1 MQMVVHG
8 ITSQASYSDNFKGNK
23 MATYTITL
31 TDAEDKAL
39 HTVAMSAQDWID
51 NAVHERCRIAIDEIV
66 NAEVQRKLAAGE
78 PITGSKDDIVMAA
91 NIESAAE
98 RQARMEAEAAARALE
113 QGQE

>member
-1 MQMVVHG
+1 M
-8 ITSQASYSDNFKGNK
+8 TK
-23 MATYTITL
+23 TYTITL

-39 HTVAMSAQDWID
+39 GVVALSQQEWID
-51 NAVHERCRIAIDEIV
+51 NAVHERCRISIDEIV

-98 RQARMEAEAAARALE
+98 RQARLDAEALAN
-113 QGQE
+113 QGA